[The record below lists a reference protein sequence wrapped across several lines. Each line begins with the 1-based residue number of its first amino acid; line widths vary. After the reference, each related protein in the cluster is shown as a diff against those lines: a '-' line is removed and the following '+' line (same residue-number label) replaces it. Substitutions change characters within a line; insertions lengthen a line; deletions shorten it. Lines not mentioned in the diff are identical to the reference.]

1 MDSQPTEKVEGLGDD
16 FVRGGQDKTPIK
28 QKRNSCQRIVV
39 SASTPT
45 VTVTEG
51 NEQYSAPWTDESPGG
66 TVITSAYKDEKKRCL
81 SVKGG
86 SGDPR
91 KKAKVQTDTFNRAHR
106 KIGRGKHRVLDK
118 RVWALSVSRLN
129 QLRKNHV
136 EQARQHKHYRLS
148 L

>member
-1 MDSQPTEKVEGLGDD
+1 MISFGV
-16 FVRGGQDKTPIK
+16 VRTTPIK
-28 QKRNSCQRIVV
+28 QKRNSFQRIVV

-45 VTVTEG
+45 VMVTAE
-51 NEQYSAPWTDESPGG
+51 NEQLCAPWTDESPGC
-66 TVITSAYKDEKKRCL
+66 TVTTSAYTMDGKKRCL
-81 SVKGG
+81 RVTGG
-86 SGDPR
+86 SGDQR

-136 EQARQHKHYRLS
+136 EQARQHKY
-148 L
+148 